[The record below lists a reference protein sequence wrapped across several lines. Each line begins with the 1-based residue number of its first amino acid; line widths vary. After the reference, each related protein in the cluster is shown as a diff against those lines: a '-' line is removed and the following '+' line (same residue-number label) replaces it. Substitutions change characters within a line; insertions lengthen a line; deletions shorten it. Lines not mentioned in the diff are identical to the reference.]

1 MFKRIKN
8 LISRVKNYIAQ
19 KIASF
24 KETVGFLWRVAKEN
38 PQSLFASAVC
48 VIATTSDTTSQITD
62 TVLAWMPLIITFA
75 MLGMVLG
82 ILKKLGKF

>member
-8 LISRVKNYIAQ
+8 LISRVKNCIAQ

-24 KETVGFLWRVAKEN
+24 KETVGFLWRVTKEN
-38 PQSLFASAVC
+38 PQLLFASAVC
-48 VIATTSDTTSQITD
+48 VIASTSDTTSQITE
-62 TVLAWMPLIITFA
+62 TVMAWMPLIITFA